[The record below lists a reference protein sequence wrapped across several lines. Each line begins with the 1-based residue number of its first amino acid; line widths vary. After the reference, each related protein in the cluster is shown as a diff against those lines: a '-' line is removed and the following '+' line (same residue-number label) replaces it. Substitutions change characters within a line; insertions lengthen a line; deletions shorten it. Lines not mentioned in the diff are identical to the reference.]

1 MSMLSL
7 TVEGF
12 MLILGRIVVMF
23 AVIKAA
29 VLLAKQFDLAIWYA
43 AIPVAVVAALLVEIE
58 RMIFKAWDRWH
69 AAHHVSKE

>member
-1 MSMLSL
+1 MRFLVRLVLM
-7 TVEGF
+7 
-12 MLILGRIVVMF
+12 I
-23 AVIKAA
+23 AVIKGA
-29 VLLAKQFDLAIWYA
+29 VLLAQQFDLAIWYA